1 MPKFRNTKHF
11 HQTLHVEWCV
21 CICLRASV
29 AILETNRKLDFDL
42 KWREMQN
49 KMNFESGCDFEK

>member
-1 MPKFRNTKHF
+1 
-11 HQTLHVEWCV
+11 
-21 CICLRASV
+21 V
-29 AILETNRKLDFDL
+29 AILKTNRKLDFDL